1 MKAKDERLNVI
12 RSIISRE
19 RVSNQ
24 DELIRL
30 LKTEGLNV
38 AQATLSRDL
47 RELGISKSHDGF
59 GYRFR
64 LPASSESSAA
74 LKNTGGRG
82 SSGLV
87 ISCEFSGNIC
97 VIKTH
102 PGHAS
107 MISAMMDG
115 KDMDSVAGTVAG
127 DDTVILV
134 VRSRHTP
141 GEVVRELSGIFPDIT
156 KKIIE

>member
-64 LPASSESSAA
+64 LPASSESSAVI
-74 LKNTGGRG
+74 KNTGGPP
-82 SSGLV
+82 V
-87 ISCEFSGNIC
+87 
-97 VIKTH
+97 
-102 PGHAS
+102 
-107 MISAMMDG
+107 
-115 KDMDSVAGTVAG
+115 
-127 DDTVILV
+127 
-134 VRSRHTP
+134 
-141 GEVVRELSGIFPDIT
+141 
-156 KKIIE
+156 